1 MRAILERVLT
11 FHREPSNPRFA
22 DLAEGQ
28 RPEVLFVTC
37 ADSRVVPH
45 VLLTSEPGDLFVM
58 RNVGNLVPRCDESGL
73 SRGDHSEAAAV
84 EYAVEKLGVAEII
97 VCGHSN
103 CGAMGAVLGGSLGV
117 TTPNL
122 ARWIDE
128 ARAGLEAVDVEAL
141 VADGLAP
148 PDRLSQRN
156 VVGQLGHLRGYP
168 VVREAEARGAL
179 CVHGWWFDIGAA
191 SVSAFDPA
199 LRRFVPI
206 DAHYAAR
213 WMAAP

>member
-28 RPEVLFVTC
+28 APEVLFVTC

-45 VLLTSEPGDLFVM
+45 VCFTSEPGDLFVM
-58 RNVGNLVPRCDESGL
+58 RNVGNLVPRCDEAGL

-117 TTPNL
+117 TTPTS
-122 ARWIDE
+122 
-128 ARAGLEAVDVEAL
+128 RAGSTRPGRVWRRSTSRPSSPMASRRN
-141 VADGLAP
+141 
-148 PDRLSQRN
+148 RLSQRN

-179 CVHGWWFDIGAA
+179 RVH
-191 SVSAFDPA
+191 
-199 LRRFVPI
+199 R
-206 DAHYAAR
+206 
-213 WMAAP
+213 